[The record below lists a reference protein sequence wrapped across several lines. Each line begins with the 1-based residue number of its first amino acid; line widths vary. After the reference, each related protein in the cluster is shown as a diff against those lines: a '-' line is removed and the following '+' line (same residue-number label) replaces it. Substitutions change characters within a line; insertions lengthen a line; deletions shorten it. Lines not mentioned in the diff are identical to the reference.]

1 MEHFEELLNRTAPQN
16 PPDIPPADRTL
27 PIDCNKPTKEE
38 IRNAIRQLKKGKA
51 AGPDNIPAEALTF
64 DVETTV
70 EMLYLLFEKIW
81 EEEQVPSEWKEGYL
95 IKIPKKGD
103 LSSCANY
110 RGITLLSIPRKVFN
124 RIVLNRMKDVVD
136 TQLRDQQA
144 GFSKH
149 KSYVDQIAIL

>member
-64 DVETTV
+64 DVRRSGKRNKYHQNGKKATSLRSQRKATLVPAQTT
-70 EMLYLLFEKIW
+70 
-81 EEEQVPSEWKEGYL
+81 EELRSCPSHERYSTE
-95 IKIPKKGD
+95 
-103 LSSCANY
+103 SS
-110 RGITLLSIPRKVFN
+110 
-124 RIVLNRMKDVVD
+124 
-136 TQLRDQQA
+136 
-144 GFSKH
+144 
-149 KSYVDQIAIL
+149 